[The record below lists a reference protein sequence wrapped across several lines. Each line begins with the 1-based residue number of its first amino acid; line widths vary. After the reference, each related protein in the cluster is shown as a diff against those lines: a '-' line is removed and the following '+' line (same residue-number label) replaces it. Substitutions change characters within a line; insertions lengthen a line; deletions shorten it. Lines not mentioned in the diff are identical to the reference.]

1 MTAASTAIVHP
12 GARIHA
18 TSTVGEYSIIEDG
31 VEIGP
36 HCRIDSH
43 VVIKRYT
50 ALGEGNHIYSGAQLG
65 IDPMDKKFREEN
77 RSYLR
82 IGNNNVFREYATIS
96 RATQA
101 EAETTV
107 GDNNYIMSYVHI
119 AHDCHL
125 ASNITICTC
134 TGLAGHCT
142 IEDGVF
148 MSHGIGVH
156 QFSKVGRLSMVA
168 ANTRINKD
176 IPPYFLVS
184 EFDAAAHGLNIV
196 GLRRAGFTRETLTA
210 LKQAYRLLYRS
221 ALSREESLARI
232 EALNTPETKH
242 LAAFIRTSKRGICP
256 DYRATQGSHSTTNS
270 PE

>member
-1 MTAASTAIVHP
+1 MTAAPTAIVHP
-12 GARIHA
+12 GARIHP
-18 TSTVGEYSIIEDG
+18 TSTIGEYSIIEDG

-36 HCRIDSH
+36 NCRIDSH

-50 ALGEGNHIYSGAQLG
+50 TLGEGNHIHSGAQLG

-82 IGNNNVFREYATIS
+82 IGNNNVFREYATVS
-96 RATQA
+96 RATQP

-125 ASNITICTC
+125 AGNITICTC

-156 QFSKVGRLSMVA
+156 QFSRVGRLSMVA

-184 EFDAAAHGLNIV
+184 EFDAAAHGLNLV
-196 GLRRAGFTRETLTA
+196 GLRRAGFSRETLLA

-221 ALSREESLARI
+221 GLNRDEALARI
-232 EALNTPETKH
+232 DALNTPETTH
-242 LAAFIRTSKRGICP
+242 LAAFIRSSKRGICP
-256 DYRATQGSHSTTNS
+256 DYRSTLNS
-270 PE
+270 SE